1 MQTIM
6 EKTRKKV
13 GLALGGGGARGFAHI
28 GIIKALNDLG
38 IPIDFIAGTSMGA
51 IIGGLYALTES
62 VESIESKIKGLEG
75 KNLKLVNAIAGKSAK
90 PIAKNQSML
99 KTIDEFF
106 GDAKF
111 EDCPVPFK
119 AVATD
124 LKTGDE
130 MSLDQGL
137 MAPAVKA
144 SAAIPMI
151 FQPVE
156 IDGKLL
162 VDGGLARP
170 IPADV
175 VKQMGADVVIA
186 VDVSAKWVDISA
198 DLTKGIGWQGFYSVL
213 SNMLAAMNQQISKE
227 ILKNNADITLRP
239 AVTGYDWLR
248 FGNPEDIIASGYRE
262 AYSQKAL
269 IFEKTGYEPSAK
281 TGLQIFLDFL
291 FGLD

>member
-1 MQTIM
+1 M

-28 GIIKALNDLG
+28 GVIKALRDLG
-38 IPIDFIAGTSMGA
+38 IPIDFVAGTSMGA

-75 KNLKLVNAIAGKSAK
+75 RNLKVVNVLAGKSAK
-90 PIAKNQSML
+90 SIMKNQPML
-99 KTIDEFF
+99 ETIDEFF
-106 GDAKF
+106 GEAKF
-111 EDCPVPFK
+111 EDCRVPFK
-119 AVATD
+119 AVVTD
-124 LKTGDE
+124 FKTGDE
-130 MSLDQGL
+130 VSLDQGL

-144 SAAIPMI
+144 SASVPMI

-156 IDGKLL
+156 IGGRLL
-162 VDGGLARP
+162 VDGGLSRP

-198 DLTKGIGWQGFYSVL
+198 DLTKSIGWQGFYGAL

-227 ILKNNADITLRP
+227 ILKHNADIALRP
-239 AVTGYDWLR
+239 AVAGYDWLG
-248 FGNPEDIIASGYRE
+248 FGDPKDIIASGYRE
-262 AYSQKAL
+262 AYSNKAL
-269 IFEKTGYEPSAK
+269 IFEKTGYEPAAK